1 MTQVRWTAYASDDFT
16 GIVEHIREDNPAAAQ
31 RVARTIYRAVADL
44 RTFPRRGRIG
54 LAPNTRELIFPPWPY
69 IAVYE
74 IVEDQVN
81 VLRIRHAAQ
90 DWP

>member
-1 MTQVRWTAYASDDFT
+1 MRVRWTTNAAEDLAS
-16 GIVEHIREDNPAAAQ
+16 IVHRIREENPGAAR
-31 RVARTIYRAVADL
+31 RVAQTIFDGVSGL
-44 RTFPRRGRIG
+44 RLFPNRGRIG
-54 LAPNTRELIFPPWPY
+54 LAESTRELVFAPWPY

-81 VLRIRHAAQ
+81 VLRIRHASQ